1 MVSLYRTVVILL
13 LIAFAGVLSFN
24 VFQQFNNSLVVQQDV
39 LEVLPKNPAVI
50 IESNNLRKAWSE
62 FSETNLL
69 WNKFFSSKEFNH
81 YERRIKELDSML
93 ISSNSLEVLFKDN
106 KTVLSVY
113 FSNQILELFG
123 VVNCRQNQFL
133 SFSSLV
139 LFYCL

>member
-1 MVSLYRTVVILL
+1 MYRTVVILL

-69 WNKFFSSKEFNH
+69 WNKFFSLKEFNH
-81 YERRIKELDSML
+81 YERKIKELDSML

-113 FSNQILELFG
+113 FSNQIL
-123 VVNCRQNQFL
+123 VKRQL
-133 SFSSLV
+133 
-139 LFYCL
+139 